1 MNLADPIDIA
11 VSRDW
16 ERGQDRPKPSAG
28 AKILNEVM
36 SREAG
41 VDPLRE
47 DVAEIIYSFDQEA
60 IEQSWRRLGS
70 TRRQTYYDIAD
81 AVIARVKA

>member
-11 VSRDW
+11 VSRAW

-47 DVAEIIYSFDQEA
+47 DVAEMI
-60 IEQSWRRLGS
+60 
-70 TRRQTYYDIAD
+70 
-81 AVIARVKA
+81 